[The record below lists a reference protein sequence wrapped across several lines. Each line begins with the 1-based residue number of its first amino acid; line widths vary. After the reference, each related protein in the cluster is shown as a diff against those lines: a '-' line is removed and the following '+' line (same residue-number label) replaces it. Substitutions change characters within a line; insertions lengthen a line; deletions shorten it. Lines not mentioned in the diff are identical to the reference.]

1 MKTILIILFFVIGGN
16 KLAAQNNFTQEN
28 KRTEVTVI
36 DSLDCFTYDVRK
48 MTLLL
53 RDKQINYSVVFDT
66 ATQRLKNEYIQVHG
80 TYDYYTAIKKY
91 GEKYRKGLFVY
102 AKEGEVT
109 YE

>member
-16 KLAAQNNFTQEN
+16 KLAAQNNSTQEK
-28 KRTEVTVI
+28 KRTEVTAI
-36 DSLDCFTYDVRK
+36 DSLDCFTYDVRR

-53 RDKQINYSVVFDT
+53 KDKQIDYSVVFDT
-66 ATQRLKNEYIQVHG
+66 VTQRLKNEYIQVHG
-80 TYDYYTAIKKY
+80 TYDYYTAIKRY

-102 AKEGEVT
+102 DKESEAV